1 MSDLIFLIYK
11 TNKKQERSDS
21 VLPLLQ
27 DFVAAFF
34 ENTYQQHD
42 SMDLLRYVYDIIF
55 CASFGNTDIFL
66 KNRTVWNS
74 FAFSLTSLSKS
85 SVNYALIFS
94 KVCVSC
100 LCFHN

>member
-66 KNRTVWNS
+66 EKQD
-74 FAFSLTSLSKS
+74 SLE
-85 SVNYALIFS
+85 FF
-94 KVCVSC
+94 
-100 LCFHN
+100 CF